1 MPYVFTRDYE
11 EDLFELNS
19 DINYVIIESDNK
31 IGGGRKLALFRMT
44 DRSLPLTLRENFSDS
59 GHFNLTTEAR
69 DIRRVES
76 EISMISQKSRQG
88 VIVCVPLRP
97 LINELDYLEKLSPK
111 VSAYTLRRLGSV
123 GIAL

>member
-19 DINYVIIESDNK
+19 NINYVIIESDNK

-59 GHFNLTTEAR
+59 GHFNTTTEAR
-69 DIRRVES
+69 DIRRIES
-76 EISMISQKSRQG
+76 EISKISQKSQQG

>member
-44 DRSLPLTLRENFSDS
+44 DRSLPLTLRENFSDD
-59 GHFNLTTEAR
+59 GHLNLTTEAR
-69 DIRRVES
+69 DIRRIES
-76 EISMISQKSRQG
+76 EISRISQKSQQG

>member
-69 DIRRVES
+69 DIRRIES
-76 EISMISQKSRQG
+76 EISKISQKSQQG

-97 LINELDYLEKLSPK
+97 LINELDYLENYPQ
-111 VSAYTLRRLGSV
+111 R
-123 GIAL
+123 